1 MIKLI
6 CRQARHRDGAQKK
19 GGETMKLWKMLVLTT
34 LFVLWVSPVFAEG
47 DNPPEADTM
56 AVAEYGEKYS
66 VDEAAE
72 SVRGS
77 CSGCSGW
84 VWAHALEAWRYV
96 SGSEERIWLYFRE
109 SSPSNLYAD
118 TGDARHVMFLQGA
131 ASAHWLATYWTSS
144 TTISNVR
151 LWYY

>member
-1 MIKLI
+1 
-6 CRQARHRDGAQKK
+6 
-19 GGETMKLWKMLVLTT
+19 MKLWKMLVLTT

-72 SVRGS
+72 SARGS

-109 SSPSNLYAD
+109 TKPSYAYVD
-118 TGDARHVMFLQGA
+118 TGDARHLMFLHGA
-131 ASAHWLATYWTSS
+131 ASAHWISCYWTTS
-144 TTISNVR
+144 TTFSNVR
-151 LWYY
+151 LWYH

>member
-1 MIKLI
+1 
-6 CRQARHRDGAQKK
+6 
-19 GGETMKLWKMLVLTT
+19 MKLWKMLVLTT

-72 SVRGS
+72 SVRGY

-84 VWAHALEAWRYV
+84 YWAHAKEAWRYV
-96 SGSEERIWLYFRE
+96 SGSEERIFLYFRE
-109 SSPSNLYAD
+109 TKPSYAYAD
-118 TGDARHVMFLQGA
+118 TGDVRHLLFLHAVTSG
-131 ASAHWLATYWTSS
+131 HWIACYWTSS
-144 TTISNVR
+144 TTFSNVR
-151 LWYY
+151 LYYY

>member
-56 AVAEYGEKYS
+56 EGALVLDAP
-66 VDEAAE
+66 D
-72 SVRGS
+72 GS
-77 CSGCSGW
+77 G
-84 VWAHALEAWRYV
+84 
-96 SGSEERIWLYFRE
+96 
-109 SSPSNLYAD
+109 P
-118 TGDARHVMFLQGA
+118 MP
-131 ASAHWLATYWTSS
+131 
-144 TTISNVR
+144 
-151 LWYY
+151 